1 MDWDDHKIILLFSMK
16 NIGLNYDSELWSR
29 MTKEMYLDFVVAW
42 DATLALHKRAY
53 WISYW
58 FSFVYL
64 EVACG
69 IVHLSKKDEKVS
81 MNTYM
86 IYHALLWY
94 DIQVMLITLSLM
106 NMSII
111 E

>member
-1 MDWDDHKIILLFSMK
+1 MIKNDQREILRYGSSM
-16 NIGLNYDSELWSR
+16 GC
-29 MTKEMYLDFVVAW
+29 YL
-42 DATLALHKRAY
+42 
-53 WISYW
+53 
-58 FSFVYL
+58 SFAQVYL